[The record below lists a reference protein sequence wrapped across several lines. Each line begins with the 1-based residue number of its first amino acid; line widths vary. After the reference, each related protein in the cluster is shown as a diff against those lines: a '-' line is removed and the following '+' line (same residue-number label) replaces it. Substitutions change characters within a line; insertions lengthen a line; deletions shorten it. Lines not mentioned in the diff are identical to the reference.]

1 MAPLSGWKRFLR
13 RWLLVFVVATCR
25 RVAGKEIALLVRRS
39 RKKPPPAF
47 SCTALLLLLAPSKEE
62 PPGILANN
70 NFLPLLAL
78 ALPLALFQVRAAELP
93 HGLVGFL

>member
-1 MAPLSGWKRFLR
+1 MSTADLNFPLLKKRR
-13 RWLLVFVVATCR
+13 
-25 RVAGKEIALLVRRS
+25 
-39 RKKPPPAF
+39 
-47 SCTALLLLLAPSKEE
+47 ALLLLLAPSKEE

>member
-1 MAPLSGWKRFLR
+1 MR

-25 RVAGKEIALLVRRS
+25 RVPAKEIALLVRRS

-47 SCTALLLLLAPSKEE
+47 SCTAALLLLLAPSKEE

>member
-1 MAPLSGWKRFLR
+1 MR

-47 SCTALLLLLAPSKEE
+47 SCTAALLLLLAFSKEE